1 MEKIASDAVGIFL
14 ATVRGLDLT
23 DRFYRDG
30 LDLLSDS
37 VAEVKQ
43 PNFRIISGDGLKEAA
58 AASPDFIICY
68 AVLTHVPPS
77 ETSALFDRLMS
88 LKGIR
93 TVILLSFY
101 EAAKSFRRGGK
112 GWAQDAAT
120 IERLIRER
128 RPEAQTLYYR
138 RAIEGKG
145 PPQRKTIV
153 EVR

>member
-30 LDLLSDS
+30 LDLLPDS

-101 EAAKSFRRGGK
+101 EAAKSFRRGEKAGPRML
-112 GWAQDAAT
+112 
-120 IERLIRER
+120 RLSS
-128 RPEAQTLYYR
+128 
-138 RAIEGKG
+138 G
-145 PPQRKTIV
+145 
-153 EVR
+153 